1 MRIAGQETSIVHHD
15 QNRSVV
21 KDDDL
26 ATSVGAG
33 LISRNVVNSDN
44 INENPVGAWPSEMRF
59 GLAWFASTRLLWTM
73 DMSYYTEAKGDI
85 ELYNRESVINFATGA
100 EYYITP
106 SVPVRF
112 GLFTNNDARAELDS
126 AKINQP
132 DHIDYTGL
140 SLFFAWVQPNSQ
152 VALGTVM
159 QNGSG
164 KAQKISGV
172 TTMQD
177 VSAVSRTIAFSA
189 THSF

>member
-1 MRIAGQETSIVHHD
+1 
-15 QNRSVV
+15 
-21 KDDDL
+21 
-26 ATSVGAG
+26 
-33 LISRNVVNSDN
+33 
-44 INENPVGAWPSEMRF
+44 
-59 GLAWFASTRLLWTM
+59 
-73 DMSYYTEAKGDI
+73 MSYYTEAKGDI

-126 AKINQP
+126 TKINQP